1 LFTNTVTWPNLKK
14 HIRKTDW
21 APKNKNHTLEM
32 GQYANMYRLLDED
45 ELFWLLRHY
54 SLFVTYLWLV
64 HSDFG
69 QLKR

>member
-1 LFTNTVTWPNLKK
+1 
-14 HIRKTDW
+14 
-21 APKNKNHTLEM
+21 M